1 MPMTAEQIETIIRAH
16 LPDAQ
21 IVIRDMAGD
30 GDHYEAEV
38 TSAAFIGKSR
48 VMQHQMVYAA
58 FGDEM
63 GTVLHALALK
73 TFATK

>member
-58 FGDEM
+58 FGDKM

>member
-1 MPMTAEQIETIIRAH
+1 MPMTADQIESIIRAQ

-38 TSAAFIGKSR
+38 TSAAFNGKTR
-48 VMQHQMVYAA
+48 VAQHQMVYAA
-58 FGDEM
+58 FGGKM

>member
-16 LPDAQ
+16 IPDAQ

-30 GDHYEAEV
+30 GDHYEAEI
-38 TSAAFIGKSR
+38 TSAAFNGKSR
-48 VMQHQMVYAA
+48 ITQHQMVYAA
-58 FGDEM
+58 FGDKM

-73 TFATK
+73 TFATT

>member
-1 MPMTAEQIETIIRAH
+1 MSMTAKQIETIIRAH

-48 VMQHQMVYAA
+48 VAQHQMVYAA
-58 FGDEM
+58 FGDKM